1 MSDSIAIYQRIRA
14 IGLKS
19 VVALIDLVMA
29 LVELVIERIDLHHR
43 IARRNL
49 GLYAGDVTVTDARR
63 LSAKDSPSDE
73 TGLDHEQP
81 LVQSDNALPIDAFD
95 AEADMFVL
103 VNSEL
108 EEPPDSSVIEPR
120 SLFAGFLLCHLAPL
134 PPTAYA
140 PESIVLPWPLR

>member
-1 MSDSIAIYQRIRA
+1 
-14 IGLKS
+14 
-19 VVALIDLVMA
+19 MA
-29 LVELVIERIDLHHR
+29 LVELVIERIDLDHR

-49 GLYAGDVTVTDARR
+49 GLYTCDVAVTDARHLTAEVRPVALTDARR

-81 LVQSDNALPIDAFD
+81 LLQSDNALAIYAFD

-108 EEPPDSSVIEPR
+108 EKPPD
-120 SLFAGFLLCHLAPL
+120 
-134 PPTAYA
+134 PP
-140 PESIVLPWPLR
+140 IV